1 MSGEKIFITGANG
14 CVGHV
19 LARRLLEQGFE
30 VTALALDKRDTGNLA
45 GLRLD
50 IEFGD
55 ICDSQRMTEIFDRH
69 RFDVVI
75 HLAALV
81 HSPGAPESLYRKVN
95 RDATA
100 LLVDLSRQTSV
111 RQFIF
116 ISTVAVFGDR
126 TEGVLNEE
134 DLPRPITPYGIS
146 KLEAE
151 RYVQKNAGQGLDCT
165 IIRPTTVYGPHD
177 RGNIQRLFRLARKGI
192 VPVPGNGENQ
202 KSFVYSGN
210 LAEGIGRTIL
220 NPTSFG
226 EVFILSDRQPYTL
239 NEILSQ
245 MGEALNKRV
254 RILHLPKAPLLWM
267 LKFGNRI
274 LRLIM
279 KKEPLPVGAVEKIST
294 PNVFSINKAR
304 KVLGYEP
311 STSLLEGLKCSYLK
325 EENR

>member
-19 LARRLLEQGFE
+19 LARRLLDEGFD
-30 VTALALDKRDTGNLA
+30 VTALAFDNLDTGNID
-45 GLRLD
+45 GLPLR
-50 IEFGD
+50 IETGD
-55 ICDSQRMTEIFDRH
+55 IRDTQRMTEIFDRH
-69 RFDVVI
+69 RFDIVI

-81 HSPGAPESLYRKVN
+81 HKPGAPESLYRKVN

-100 LLVDLSRQTSV
+100 LLVDLSRRTSV
-111 RQFIF
+111 RQFIY

-126 TEGVLNEE
+126 TEGVVNEE

-151 RYVQKNAGQGLDCT
+151 RYVQKHAGQGLECT

-202 KSFVYSGN
+202 KSFVYTGN

-220 NPTSFG
+220 NPASFG
-226 EVFILSDRQPYTL
+226 EVFILSDSQPYTL
-239 NEILSQ
+239 NEILSR
-245 MGEALNKRV
+245 MGEALGKRV
-254 RILHLPKAPLLWM
+254 KVVHLPKSPLLWL
-267 LKFGNRI
+267 LKFGNRV
-274 LRLIM
+274 LRLIL

-294 PNVFSINKAR
+294 PNVFSIDKAR
-304 KVLGYEP
+304 EVLGYEP
-311 STSLLEGLKCSYLK
+311 STTLLEGLKLSYLK